1 MLLILSF
8 FFLSLNR
15 SPQLKQNELKDIVFL
30 CTSLP
35 SPKTFEMVCRF
46 PKVYFMI
53 VGYCI
58 DI

>member
-1 MLLILSF
+1 MLLTLSLLSF
-8 FFLSLNR
+8 LNR
-15 SPQLKQNELKDIVFL
+15 SPQLKQNELKDIIFL

-35 SPKTFEMVCRF
+35 SSKTFEMVCRF

-53 VGYCI
+53 VGYYI

>member
-1 MLLILSF
+1 MLLIQSFLSF
-8 FFLSLNR
+8 LNR
-15 SPQLKQNELKDIVFL
+15 SPQLKQNELKDIIFL

-35 SPKTFEMVCRF
+35 SSKTFEMVCRF

-53 VGYCI
+53 VGYYV